1 MPKKLKRT
9 VFISMLILISL
20 ASCKK
25 NLKNAQ
31 GQDVPCELEPQDCD
45 SCLFYLSNKTNDT
58 VWFGL
63 QTNMLE
69 DTLLPGETRVFKY
82 GRVKVT
88 IDANTCERKRASWS
102 TGQMTSSC
110 GEWAYNLDH
119 CQKKS
124 NFEYT
129 SNHAIQL
136 VDATD
141 Y

>member
-1 MPKKLKRT
+1 MPTILKSIFPL
-9 VFISMLILISL
+9 FILILFAFS
-20 ASCKK
+20 ACKK
-25 NLKNAQ
+25 SVKEALGEDA
-31 GQDVPCELEPQDCD
+31 PCEFEAQDCD
-45 SCLFYLSNKTNDT
+45 SCLFYLANKTNDT
-58 VWFGL
+58 VWFGI
-63 QTNMLE
+63 QTNILE

-88 IDANTCERKRASWS
+88 IDAKTCERKRASWS

-124 NFEYT
+124 NFEYG
-129 SNHAIQL
+129 SNNTIQL